1 MEGYN
6 PIELTEIV
14 KKHVTQTRNNI
25 EERKYYRFRGGRWY
39 GGIATSDV
47 VGCNLRCRFCWGWRY
62 THSVDKGYFMSP
74 EEVFM
79 KLIDIALDRGYRYIR
94 LSGGEPTISIDHMIY
109 LLNRV
114 EETKLI
120 FIVETN
126 GIMIGYDEQIAK
138 KLANYSRIIVRI
150 SFKGTTPEEFHRL
163 TGASSRFFEYQFKAL
178 ENLLNSG
185 MKPGEDFYPAVML
198 SFTQDENYIQFKR
211 KLKTIH
217 PILSETI
224 DEEYIILYPHVI
236 EILNR
241 HNLKPRIAFKPEN
254 IPEFMV

>member
-39 GGIATSDV
+39 GGIATGDV

-150 SFKGTTPEEFHRL
+150 SFKGTT
-163 TGASSRFFEYQFKAL
+163 
-178 ENLLNSG
+178 
-185 MKPGEDFYPAVML
+185 
-198 SFTQDENYIQFKR
+198 
-211 KLKTIH
+211 
-217 PILSETI
+217 
-224 DEEYIILYPHVI
+224 
-236 EILNR
+236 
-241 HNLKPRIAFKPEN
+241 
-254 IPEFMV
+254 

>member
-1 MEGYN
+1 
-6 PIELTEIV
+6 
-14 KKHVTQTRNNI
+14 
-25 EERKYYRFRGGRWY
+25 
-39 GGIATSDV
+39 
-47 VGCNLRCRFCWGWRY
+47 
-62 THSVDKGYFMSP
+62 
-74 EEVFM
+74 
-79 KLIDIALDRGYRYIR
+79 
-94 LSGGEPTISIDHMIY
+94 
-109 LLNRV
+109 
-114 EETKLI
+114 
-120 FIVETN
+120 
-126 GIMIGYDEQIAK
+126 
-138 KLANYSRIIVRI
+138 YSRIIVRI